1 MFSACLR
8 AFETG
13 VLRFTRVGWTILIQN
28 LIYPEMK
35 VTCFRD
41 RRFRDTASRYWSKI
55 WSILKWKYRQ
65 CPPKWSPT
73 KMIAGEAREKKMK
86 KPKWSLKWSLQN
98 DRCLR
103 QKNENRNDR
112 RNDRAK
118 MIAAALKIY
127 RNEMI
132 AKWSLL
138 ALKIDSTCSNSNSD
152 SQRVLVTSGFGL
164 CLEFLSALSSYYG
177 Y

>member
-1 MFSACLR
+1 MGWSSCHGSAMW
-8 AFETG
+8 
-13 VLRFTRVGWTILIQN
+13 VKVKTIWQ
-28 LIYPEMK
+28 PE
-35 VTCFRD
+35 
-41 RRFRDTASRYWSKI
+41 
-55 WSILKWKYRQ
+55 ILYLPRQTHYRQ

-73 KMIAGEAREKKMK
+73 KMIAREAREKKME

-98 DRCLR
+98 DRCWR

-118 MIAAALKIY
+118 MIAAALKID